1 MKKKQKNLKLKKR
14 GVDKKKER
22 DDRQLRKKRKLHYSY
37 KQ

>member
-14 GVDKKKER
+14 GVDKKNEN